1 MAYPSDLAIRVVSLR
16 KTYDDVVA
24 VKDVSF
30 DVERGNIFCMIGPNG
45 AGKTTTIECLEG
57 LRRPDG
63 GSVTVAGLD
72 PIADRARLVHRIG
85 VQLQETGIPPRMK
98 AKEALN
104 LFASL
109 YSTSISISEL
119 SAELGIHDSLSKS
132 YGSLSGG
139 QKRRV
144 NIALSLVGDPEIV
157 FLDEP
162 TTGLDPEYRFRFW
175 EYLSRQNSR
184 GMTIVATTHHMEEAR
199 EFCDEVLL
207 MNEGRIAA
215 SGPPERLIAELGLTA
230 RIALPQ
236 AALVTVELDDLVAL
250 SGVVHVRTTETSL
263 HLYGDAGSVGSVAN
277 FLSTR
282 GISPG
287 VIESRPTNLD
297 DIYFLAVGTED
308 SQGGQE

>member
-1 MAYPSDLAIRVVSLR
+1 ML
-16 KTYDDVVA
+16 TYDDVVA

-57 LRRPDG
+57 LRRPYG

-85 VQLQETGIPPRMK
+85 VQLQEIGIPPRMK

-119 SAELGIHDSLSKS
+119 SAELGIHDSFSKS

-175 EYLSRQNSR
+175 EYLRRQNSR

-215 SGPPERLIAELGLTA
+215 SGPPERLIAESGLTA

-263 HLYGDAGSVGSVAN
+263 LQPRSSWPPS
-277 FLSTR
+277 STR
-282 GISPG
+282 STGG
-287 VIESRPTNLD
+287 CWVLVRRPPQFRQALGDVDMQVLD
-297 DIYFLAVGTED
+297 VDVELLRGFQSGWSLAR
-308 SQGGQE
+308 

>member
-45 AGKTTTIECLEG
+45 AGKTTTIECLDG

-72 PIADRARLVHRIG
+72 SIADRARLVHRIG

-175 EYLSRQNSR
+175 EYLRRQNSR

-215 SGPPERLIAELGLTA
+215 SGPPERLIAESGLTA

-250 SGVVHVRTTETSL
+250 SGVVHVRTTEASL

>member
-1 MAYPSDLAIRVVSLR
+1 MAYPSDLAIRVASLR

-85 VQLQETGIPPRMK
+85 VQLQEIGIPPRMK

-119 SAELGIHDSLSKS
+119 SAELGLHDSLAKS

-175 EYLSRQNSR
+175 EYLRRQNSR

-215 SGPPERLIAELGLTA
+215 SGPPERLIAESGLTA

-263 HLYGDAGSVGSVAN
+263 HLYGDAGSVAGVAN

>member
-85 VQLQETGIPPRMK
+85 VQLQEIGIPPRMK

-175 EYLSRQNSR
+175 EYLRRQNSR

-215 SGPPERLIAELGLTA
+215 SGPPERLIAESGLTA
-230 RIALPQ
+230 RIALPK

-263 HLYGDAGSVGSVAN
+263 HLYGGAASVGSVAN

>member
-1 MAYPSDLAIRVVSLR
+1 MAYPSDSAIRVASLR
-16 KTYDDVVA
+16 KTYGDVVA
-24 VKDVSF
+24 VEDVSF
-30 DVERGNIFCMIGPNG
+30 DVERGSIFCMIGPNG

-57 LRRPDG
+57 LRRPDD

-72 PIADRARLVHRIG
+72 PMEDRARLVHRIG
-85 VQLQETGIPPRMK
+85 VQLQEIGIPPRMK

-109 YSTSISISEL
+109 YRKSKSLSEL
-119 SAELGIHDSLSKS
+119 SAELGLHDVLSKS

-175 EYLSRQNSR
+175 EYLRRQNSR

-199 EFCDEVLL
+199 EYCDEVLL
-207 MNEGRIAA
+207 MNEGRVAA
-215 SGPPERLIAELGLTA
+215 SGPPERLIAESGLAA
-230 RIALPQ
+230 RITLPQ
-236 AALVTVELDDLVAL
+236 AALATLELDDLVAL
-250 SGVVHVRTTETSL
+250 PGVVHVRTAEKSL
-263 HLYGDAGSVGSVAN
+263 HLYGDAGSVGGVAD
-277 FLSTR
+277 FLSTS
-282 GISPG
+282 GVSPG
-287 VIESRPTNLD
+287 VIETRPVNLD